1 MKIKKALIPL
11 ALTALLALAATPALA
26 ANTITQG
33 AAPTYTNT
41 GVTNV
46 AASVDTTYTI
56 TIPDS
61 DTLKFQNLKG
71 TSEET
76 ARTKTFDVSAK
87 DVTLEPGKQLN
98 VTVSGTDSSAFQMAN
113 DALKTVKLPYKLWNK
128 KVTAETETGNLN
140 PGDTFASFANGSTDT
155 VTSTLVVAAP
165 TMGAGNYS
173 DTLTFTCTV
182 ADKTP

>member
-11 ALTALLALAATPALA
+11 VLTALLALAATPALA
-26 ANTITQG
+26 TEIEQG
-33 AAPTYTNT
+33 TAAPTYTNT
-41 GVTNV
+41 GDTSVT
-46 AASVDTTYTI
+46 ASVDTTYTI

-71 TSEET
+71 TSDET
-76 ARTKTFDVSAK
+76 ARTKNFDVSAK

-113 DALKTVKLPYKLWNK
+113 DDLTSVKLPYTITPAAGSTLR
-128 KVTAETETGNLN
+128 
-140 PGDTFASFANGSTDT
+140 PGGTIASFANNSTET
-155 VTSTLVVAAP
+155 VSSTLIVNAP

>member
-1 MKIKKALIPL
+1 MNLKKALIPL
-11 ALTALLALAATPALA
+11 ALTALLALAVTPAQA
-26 ANTITQG
+26 
-33 AAPTYTNT
+33 T
-41 GVTNV
+41 GINQDTAQSKGDTSVT
-46 AASVDTTYTI
+46 ASVDTTYTI

-61 DTLKFQNLKG
+61 DTLKFENLKG

-98 VTVSGTDSSAFQMAN
+98 VTVSGKDNVFQMSNA
-113 DALKTVKLPYKLWNK
+113 AVSAVKLPYTITPAGGSALS
-128 KVTAETETGNLN
+128 
-140 PGDTFASFANGSTDT
+140 PGGTIASFANNSTDT

-182 ADKTP
+182 ATP

>member
-1 MKIKKALIPL
+1 MNLKKALIPL
-11 ALTALLALAATPALA
+11 ALTALLALTATPALA

-33 AAPTYTNT
+33 TAPTYTNT
-41 GVTNV
+41 GDTNV
-46 AASVDTTYTI
+46 TASVDTTYTI

-61 DTLKFQNLKG
+61 DTLKFENLKG
-71 TSEET
+71 TSEEA

-98 VTVSGTDSSAFQMAN
+98 VTVTGKENVFQMSNA
-113 DALKTVKLPYKLWNK
+113 AVSAVKLPYTITPAGGSVLSPGGTIAIFQNS
-128 KVTAETETGNLN
+128 ETK
-140 PGDTFASFANGSTDT
+140 SVS
-155 VTSTLVVAAP
+155 STLVVDAP

>member
-1 MKIKKALIPL
+1 MNLKKALIPL
-11 ALTALLALAATPALA
+11 ALTALLALTATPALA
-26 ANTITQG
+26 
-33 AAPTYTNT
+33 T
-41 GVTNV
+41 GINQDTAQSKGDTSVT
-46 AASVDTTYTI
+46 ASVDTTYTI

-98 VTVSGTDSSAFQMAN
+98 VTVAGTDSSAFQMAN
-113 DALKTVKLPYKLWNK
+113 DALTSVKLPYTITPSGGSALSLGG
-128 KVTAETETGNLN
+128 TI
-140 PGDTFASFANGSTDT
+140 ASFANNSTDT

>member
-1 MKIKKALIPL
+1 MNLKKALIPL
-11 ALTALLALAATPALA
+11 ALTALLALAVTPAQA
-26 ANTITQG
+26 
-33 AAPTYTNT
+33 T
-41 GVTNV
+41 GINQDTAQSKGDTSVT
-46 AASVDTTYTI
+46 ASVDTTYTI

-98 VTVSGTDSSAFQMAN
+98 VTVAGTDSSAFQMAN
-113 DALKTVKLPYKLWNK
+113 DALTSVKLPYTITPAGST
-128 KVTAETETGNLN
+128 TALS
-140 PGDTFASFANGSTDT
+140 PGGTIASFANNSTET
-155 VTSTLVVAAP
+155 VTSTLVAAAP

-182 ADKTP
+182 ATP

>member
-1 MKIKKALIPL
+1 MNLKKALIPL
-11 ALTALLALAATPALA
+11 ALTALLALTATPALA
-26 ANTITQG
+26 
-33 AAPTYTNT
+33 T
-41 GVTNV
+41 GINQDTAQSKGDTSVT
-46 AASVDTTYTI
+46 ASVDTTYTI

-87 DVTLEPGKQLN
+87 DVTLEPEKQLN
-98 VTVSGTDSSAFQMAN
+98 VTVSGENNDFKMTNAALSS
-113 DALKTVKLPYKLWNK
+113 VKLPYTITPAAGSALS
-128 KVTAETETGNLN
+128 
-140 PGDTFASFANGSTDT
+140 PGGTIASFANNSTDT

>member
-1 MKIKKALIPL
+1 MNLKKALIPL
-11 ALTALLALAATPALA
+11 ALTALLALTATPALA
-26 ANTITQG
+26 TEIEQG
-33 AAPTYTNT
+33 TVAPTYTNT
-41 GVTNV
+41 GDTNV
-46 AASVDTTYTI
+46 TASVDTTYTI

-61 DTLKFQNLKG
+61 DDLKFQKLKG
-71 TSEET
+71 TSDEA

-113 DALKTVKLPYKLWNK
+113 DALTSVKLPYKLWNK

-182 ADKTP
+182 ATP